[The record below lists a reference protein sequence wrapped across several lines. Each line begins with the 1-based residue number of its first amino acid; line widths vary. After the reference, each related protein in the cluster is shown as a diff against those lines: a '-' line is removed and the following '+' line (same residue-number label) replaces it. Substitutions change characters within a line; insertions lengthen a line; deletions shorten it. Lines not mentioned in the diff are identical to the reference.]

1 MVRLRLRLG
10 PHAPAVVRRVVMA
23 TAAQADLPVDRGSEA
38 ELVAEIITL
47 AVAKTTPGGSLTLEL
62 EPTAGSL
69 TVSAGPVPRGVS
81 QMVGQSGSPDPIIA
95 MMTDKV
101 WSEFVGSDEFLCFE
115 VLRHQPVA
123 EV

>member
-47 AVAKTTPGGSLTLEL
+47 AAAESTPDGLLTLEL
-62 EPTAGSL
+62 EPTPGSL
-69 TVSAGPVPRGVS
+69 KVSAGPVRTGVS
-81 QMVGQSGSPDPIIA
+81 EIIGQSGAPGPIIA
-95 MMTDKV
+95 MMTDGV
-101 WSEFVGSDEFLCFE
+101 WSEFVGPDEFLCFE
-115 VLRHQPVA
+115 VLGHQSAA
-123 EV
+123 EA